1 MYYFHNWITLT
12 VTWNNT
18 KIYIHISLEIHV
30 KQSFEQHNS
39 FWQLSPMPAAKALS
53 GLVPVKGTLYA
64 VGGILQNSY
73 ATRELM
79 SYNIERDTW
88 TMLPQMKEVR
98 YDPGKQKRKNPL
110 VMNSKNRKFL
120 CSNEILKLP
129 KTFLSVSKGL
139 ILYFVNSLVKLSKQT
154 KKWGFFLSIF

>member
-1 MYYFHNWITLT
+1 
-12 VTWNNT
+12 
-18 KIYIHISLEIHV
+18 
-30 KQSFEQHNS
+30 
-39 FWQLSPMPAAKALS
+39 MPAAKALS

-129 KTFLSVSKGL
+129 NTFLSVSKGL

-154 KKWGFFLSIF
+154 KEWGFFLSIF

>member
-1 MYYFHNWITLT
+1 
-12 VTWNNT
+12 
-18 KIYIHISLEIHV
+18 
-30 KQSFEQHNS
+30 
-39 FWQLSPMPAAKALS
+39 MPAAKALS

-98 YDPGKQKRKNPL
+98 YDPGKQKRKNTL
-110 VMNSKNRKFL
+110 VMNSKNRKCL

-129 KTFLSVSKGL
+129 KTF
-139 ILYFVNSLVKLSKQT
+139 
-154 KKWGFFLSIF
+154 

>member
-1 MYYFHNWITLT
+1 MYSYFLR
-12 VTWNNT
+12 NT
-18 KIYIHISLEIHV
+18 CKT
-30 KQSFEQHNS
+30 KFEQHNS

-110 VMNSKNRKFL
+110 VMNSENRKFL

>member
-18 KIYIHISLEIHV
+18 KNIYSYFLRNTC
-30 KQSFEQHNS
+30 KTKFEQHNS

-110 VMNSKNRKFL
+110 VMNSKTENFYVQMRSWNCQRHSCQFPKVWF
-120 CSNEILKLP
+120 CILW
-129 KTFLSVSKGL
+129 
-139 ILYFVNSLVKLSKQT
+139 IL
-154 KKWGFFLSIF
+154 W

>member
-1 MYYFHNWITLT
+1 MYSYFLK
-12 VTWNNT
+12 NT
-18 KIYIHISLEIHV
+18 CKT
-30 KQSFEQHNS
+30 KFEQHNS

-110 VMNSKNRKFL
+110 VMNSKNRKNFMFKWDL
-120 CSNEILKLP
+120 EIAKDILVSFQRFDFVFCEFFGKIV
-129 KTFLSVSKGL
+129 KT
-139 ILYFVNSLVKLSKQT
+139 N
-154 KKWGFFLSIF
+154 

>member
-1 MYYFHNWITLT
+1 
-12 VTWNNT
+12 
-18 KIYIHISLEIHV
+18 
-30 KQSFEQHNS
+30 
-39 FWQLSPMPAAKALS
+39 MPAAKALS

-98 YDPGKQKRKNPL
+98 YDPGKQKRKKPVGNEQ
-110 VMNSKNRKFL
+110 KIEKF
-120 CSNEILKLP
+120 CEILKLP

-154 KKWGFFLSIF
+154 KKCFFFSQYFRCYNHW

>member
-1 MYYFHNWITLT
+1 MYSYFLR
-12 VTWNNT
+12 NT
-18 KIYIHISLEIHV
+18 CKT
-30 KQSFEQHNS
+30 KFEQHNS
-39 FWQLSPMPAAKALS
+39 FWQLSTMPAAKALS

-110 VMNSKNRKFL
+110 VMNSKKQKIFMFKWDL
-120 CSNEILKLP
+120 EIAKDILVSFQRFDFVFCEFFGKIV
-129 KTFLSVSKGL
+129 KT
-139 ILYFVNSLVKLSKQT
+139 N
-154 KKWGFFLSIF
+154 

>member
-1 MYYFHNWITLT
+1 
-12 VTWNNT
+12 
-18 KIYIHISLEIHV
+18 
-30 KQSFEQHNS
+30 
-39 FWQLSPMPAAKALS
+39 MPAAKALS

-98 YDPGKQKRKNPL
+98 YDPGKQKRKKPIG
-110 VMNSKNRKFL
+110 
-120 CSNEILKLP
+120 NELK
-129 KTFLSVSKGL
+129 
-139 ILYFVNSLVKLSKQT
+139 KQ
-154 KKWGFFLSIF
+154 KIFMFK